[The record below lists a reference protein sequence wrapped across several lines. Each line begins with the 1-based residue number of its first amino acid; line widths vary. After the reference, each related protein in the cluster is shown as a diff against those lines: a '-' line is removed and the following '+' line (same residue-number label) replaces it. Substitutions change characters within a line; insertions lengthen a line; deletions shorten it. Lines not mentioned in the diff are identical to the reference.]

1 MNSSNLKSFDIGVL
15 PITRGTDKR
24 IIFFR
29 KKQTIFSQGQR
40 SDAIFYI
47 EKGSVKLT
55 VNSKHGKE
63 AVVGIFHAGHLFGES
78 CLAEAE
84 PPVRF
89 HNAIALSDMR
99 AVKIDGDA
107 MKRTLLASGT
117 VSYAF
122 ITYLLGRYAQIQ
134 EDLVNN
140 LLSSSEERLARAL
153 VYLAQYGKE
162 TKGESAPRLSQ
173 QTLADMIGTTRQ
185 HVNHLM
191 VRFRKL
197 GLVEDTSGS
206 ESHKPLRDR
215 AANE

>member
-1 MNSSNLKSFDIGVL
+1 MSSSNLKSFDIDVL
-15 PITRGTDKR
+15 PITRGTGKR

-29 KKQTIFSQGQR
+29 KKQIIFSQGQR

-55 VNSKHGKE
+55 VTSKHGKE
-63 AVVGIFHAGHLFGES
+63 AVVGIFHAGHIFGES
-78 CLAEAE
+78 CLVAE
-84 PPVRF
+84 PPVHF

-99 AVKIDGDA
+99 AMKIDGDA
-107 MKRTLLASGT
+107 FKRTLLASGT
-117 VSYAF
+117 VSYVF

-153 VYLAQYGKE
+153 VYLAQSGKE
-162 TKGESAPRLSQ
+162 MKGESAPRLSQ

-197 GLVEDTSGS
+197 GLVEGTSGS
-206 ESHKPLRDR
+206 ESHRPVRDR

>member
-1 MNSSNLKSFDIGVL
+1 
-15 PITRGTDKR
+15 
-24 IIFFR
+24 
-29 KKQTIFSQGQR
+29 
-40 SDAIFYI
+40 
-47 EKGSVKLT
+47 
-55 VNSKHGKE
+55 
-63 AVVGIFHAGHLFGES
+63 
-78 CLAEAE
+78 
-84 PPVRF
+84 
-89 HNAIALSDMR
+89 MR
-99 AVKIDGDA
+99 AVKIDGDV

-117 VSYAF
+117 VSFAF

-153 VYLAQYGKE
+153 VYLAQSGKE